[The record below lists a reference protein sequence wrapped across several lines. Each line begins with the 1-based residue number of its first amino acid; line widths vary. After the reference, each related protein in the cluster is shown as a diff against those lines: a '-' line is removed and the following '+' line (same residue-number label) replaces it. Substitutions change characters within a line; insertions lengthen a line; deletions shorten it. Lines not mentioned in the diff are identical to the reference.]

1 MTLHV
6 SHLGASIALIEAA
19 DITPFITVKTVA
31 NNLKTLQVGMELKN
45 THLAKT
51 GIYTCLSKSLYNNG
65 NWMCPPTLKV

>member
-45 THLAKT
+45 TSGKNWHLYLPEQL
-51 GIYTCLSKSLYNNG
+51 I
-65 NWMCPPTLKV
+65 V